1 MKNHNAMRK
10 SLVKL
15 TAYFEEYK
23 RCGPG
28 GLVILHV
35 ARKNAEEAVTALISE
50 MGLYA
55 YDFEDLLIGADEG
68 ITDPLQVLGS
78 YLHNSTNGDGC
89 DFVYLI
95 RNDTTGDII
104 FKDDEFFEERTV

>member
-1 MKNHNAMRK
+1 MKNHNDTRK
-10 SLVKL
+10 SLVKI
-15 TAYFEEYK
+15 TAYVEKYERF
-23 RCGPG
+23 GTG

-35 ARKNAEEAVTALISE
+35 ARKNAKEAVTALISN

-55 YDFEDLLIGADEG
+55 DDFEDLLIGADEG

-78 YLHNSTNGDGC
+78 YLQNSTNGDGC
-89 DFVYLI
+89 DFVHLI

-104 FKDDEFFEERTV
+104 FEDGELEEKTV

>member
-10 SLVKL
+10 SSVKL
-15 TAYFEEYK
+15 TAHFEKYE
-23 RCGPG
+23 RFETG

-35 ARKNAEEAVTALISE
+35 ARKNAKEAVTALISN

-55 YDFEDLLIGADEG
+55 EDFEDLLIGADEG

-78 YLHNSTNGDGC
+78 YLQNSTNGDGC

-95 RNDTTGDII
+95 KDDTTGDII
-104 FKDDEFFEERTV
+104 FEDDQLEERTV

>member
-1 MKNHNAMRK
+1 MKNHNAMQKRPI
-10 SLVKL
+10 KL
-15 TAYFEEYK
+15 TAYFDEYD
-23 RCGPG
+23 RYGPG

-35 ARKNAEEAVTALISE
+35 ERKNAKEAVTALISE

-55 YDFEDLLIGADEG
+55 YDFEDLLRCADEG

-78 YLHNSTNGDGC
+78 YLRNITNGDGC

>member
-1 MKNHNAMRK
+1 MKNHNAIRK
-10 SLVKL
+10 SPVKL
-15 TAYFEEYK
+15 TAYFEEYE

-35 ARKNAEEAVTALISE
+35 ARKDAKEAVTALISE

-55 YDFEDLLIGADEG
+55 DDFEDLLIGADEG

-78 YLHNSTNGDGC
+78 YLQNSTNGDGC

>member
-15 TAYFEEYK
+15 TAYFEKYE
-23 RCGPG
+23 RFGTG

-35 ARKNAEEAVTALISE
+35 ARKNAKEAVTALISN

-55 YDFEDLLIGADEG
+55 EDFEDLLIGADEG

-78 YLHNSTNGDGC
+78 YLQNSTNGDGC

-95 RNDTTGDII
+95 KDDTTGDII
-104 FKDDEFFEERTV
+104 FEDDQLEERTV